1 MNREELKALVKQH
14 FNLQDASTEENFA
27 SAKLEDGTEITND
40 KDSALA
46 MGDKIFVKKDGEL
59 LAAPEGDHITES
71 GIVLTLDAESI
82 VVGLKKP
89 DEEGEGSAD
98 LAEHA
103 PEKEIEAKVEEEM
116 SSEDVAENF
125 EKEDESMEEEKEEEV
140 MEEEMAPKLEEII
153 EVIGEVVEEKMMEIK
168 DKMKV
173 VESKMKDMEEKMSS
187 FSSEPAEEKTVP
199 SAKFS
204 AVKPLNEKRYNNM
217 LNFLNNK

>member
-59 LAAPEGDHITES
+59 LPAPEGDHITES
-71 GIVLTLDAESI
+71 GIVLTLDAESV

-89 DEEGEGSAD
+89 DEAGEGSAD
-98 LAEHA
+98 LAEDA
-103 PEKEIEAKVEEEM
+103 PKEEIEAKVEEEM
-116 SSEDVAENF
+116 AAEDF

-140 MEEEMAPKLEEII
+140 MEEEVAPKLEEII
-153 EVIGEVVEEKMMEIK
+153 EVIGEVVEEKMAEHK

-173 VESKMKDMEEKMSS
+173 LESKMKDIEEKMSA

-217 LNFLNNK
+217 LNYLNNK

>member
-14 FNLQDASTEENFA
+14 FNLQDASTVENFA

-59 LAAPEGDHITES
+59 LPAPEGDHITES
-71 GIVLTLDAESI
+71 GIVLTLDAESV

-89 DEEGEGSAD
+89 DEAGEGSAD
-98 LAEHA
+98 LAEDA
-103 PEKEIEAKVEEEM
+103 PKEEIEAKVEEEM
-116 SSEDVAENF
+116 AAEDF

-140 MEEEMAPKLEEII
+140 MEEEVAPKLEEII
-153 EVIGEVVEEKMMEIK
+153 EVIGEVVEEKMAEHK

-173 VESKMKDMEEKMSS
+173 LESKMKDMEEKMSA

-217 LNFLNNK
+217 LNYLNNK

>member
-59 LAAPEGDHITES
+59 LPAPEGDHITES
-71 GIVLTLDAESI
+71 GIVLTLDAESV

-89 DEEGEGSAD
+89 DQEGEGSAD
-98 LAEHA
+98 LAEEA
-103 PEKEIEAKVEEEM
+103 PKEEIEAKVEEEM
-116 SSEDVAENF
+116 AAEDF
-125 EKEDESMEEEKEEEV
+125 EKDGESMEEEKEEEV
-140 MEEEMAPKLEEII
+140 MEEEVAPKLEEII
-153 EVIGEVVEEKMMEIK
+153 EVIGEVVEEKMAEHK

-173 VESKMKDMEEKMSS
+173 LESKMKDIEEKMSA

-217 LNFLNNK
+217 LNYLNNK

>member
-27 SAKLEDGTEITND
+27 DAKLEDGTEITND

-59 LAAPEGDHITES
+59 LPAPEGDHITES
-71 GIVLTLDAESI
+71 GIVLTLDAESV

-89 DEEGEGSAD
+89 DEAGEGSAD
-98 LAEHA
+98 LAEEA
-103 PEKEIEAKVEEEM
+103 PKEEIEAKVEEEM
-116 SSEDVAENF
+116 AADDI
-125 EKEDESMEEEKEEEV
+125 EKEDESMEEEKEEDA
-140 MEEEMAPKLEEII
+140 MEEEVAPKLEEII
-153 EVIGEVVEEKMMEIK
+153 EVIGEVVEEKMAEIK

-173 VESKMKDMEEKMSS
+173 VESKMKDMEEKMSA

-204 AVKPLNEKRYNNM
+204 AVKPLNDKRYNTM
-217 LNFLNNK
+217 LNYINKK

>member
-14 FNLQDASTEENFA
+14 FNLQDASAEENFA

-40 KDSALA
+40 KASALA

-59 LAAPEGDHITES
+59 LDAPEGDHITES

-98 LAEHA
+98 LAEDA
-103 PEKEIEAKVEEEM
+103 PKEEVEAKVEEEM
-116 SSEDVAENF
+116 SSEVAEKF
-125 EKEDESMEEEKEEEV
+125 EEEDESKMEEEKEEA
-140 MEEEMAPKLEEII
+140 MEEVAPKLEEII

-168 DKMKV
+168 EKMKV
-173 VESKMKDMEEKMSS
+173 VEGKMKDIDEKMSA

-217 LNFLNNK
+217 LNYINKK

>member
-14 FNLQDASTEENFA
+14 FNLQDASAEENFA

-40 KDSALA
+40 KASALA

-59 LAAPEGDHITES
+59 LDAPEGDHITES
-71 GIVLTLDAESI
+71 GIVLTLDAESV

-98 LAEHA
+98 LAEDT
-103 PEKEIEAKVEEEM
+103 PKEEVEAKVEEEM
-116 SSEDVAENF
+116 SSEVAEKF
-125 EKEDESMEEEKEEEV
+125 EEEDESKMEEEKEEA
-140 MEEEMAPKLEEII
+140 MEEVAPKLEEII

-168 DKMKV
+168 EKMKV
-173 VESKMKDMEEKMSS
+173 VEGKMKDIDEKMSA

-217 LNFLNNK
+217 LNYINKK

>member
-14 FNLQDASTEENFA
+14 FNLQDASAEENFA

-40 KDSALA
+40 KASALA

-59 LAAPEGDHITES
+59 LDAPEGDHITES

-98 LAEHA
+98 LAEDA
-103 PEKEIEAKVEEEM
+103 PKEEVEAKVEEEM
-116 SSEDVAENF
+116 SSEVAEKF
-125 EKEDESMEEEKEEEV
+125 EEEDESKMEEEKEEA
-140 MEEEMAPKLEEII
+140 MEEVAPKLEEII

-168 DKMKV
+168 EKMKV
-173 VESKMKDMEEKMSS
+173 VEGKMKDIDEKMSA

-204 AVKPLNEKRYNNM
+204 AGKPLNEKRYNNM
-217 LNFLNNK
+217 LNYINNK

>member
-14 FNLQDASTEENFA
+14 FNLQDASAEENFA

-40 KDSALA
+40 KASALA

-59 LAAPEGDHITES
+59 LDAPEGDHITES
-71 GIVLTLDAESI
+71 GIVLTLDAESV

-98 LAEHA
+98 LAEDT

-116 SSEDVAENF
+116 SSEDVAEKF
-125 EKEDESMEEEKEEEV
+125 EEEDESKMEEEKEEAMEV
-140 MEEEMAPKLEEII
+140 APKLEEII

-173 VESKMKDMEEKMSS
+173 VEGKMKDMEGKMSS

-204 AVKPLNEKRYNNM
+204 AAKKPLNEKRYNSM
-217 LNFLNNK
+217 LTYLNNK